1 MKTNRLDVAYLFDF
15 YADLLTEKQRD
26 YLDLYY
32 HQDLS
37 LSEIAENEGITR
49 QGVRDVISR
58 AEGSL
63 RHMEDR
69 LGLVARYG
77 RLEADMEQV
86 TELADRII
94 ALSGR
99 NFADPDIR
107 DLAERIRD
115 ISYKFLATSYEN

>member
-1 MKTNRLDVAYLFDF
+1 MKTTRLDVAYLFDF

-49 QGVRDVISR
+49 QGVRDVIGR

-63 RHMEDR
+63 RRIEDR
-69 LGLVARYG
+69 LGFVTRFG

-94 ALSGR
+94 ALSSR

-107 DLAERIRD
+107 DLAERIRGLTLPL
-115 ISYKFLATSYEN
+115 INA